1 MTRGHT
7 FFCVI
12 CGRENQV
19 GEHTARCREVQAAHK
34 LEMISPG
41 WRRSEASR
49 WGRRGVAAAALWRD
63 SIFPPLLGVP
73 TTSISVYMSG
83 LKLSHHTRAKDS
95 TWQQCSTLWNL
106 YTPWTLRDW
115 AISCLWVLFYHYCCF
130 LLVTESIFL
139 MGTQFTLA
147 EIITFIYI
155 LQIQNPFSSTHL
167 WQPFEYIL
175 SSGQRKSGLWTVTI
189 SSSYNNA
196 CRRCLATTAMCSC
209 KACASPPRW
218 DTEPQDFKTHMEE
231 PQQVIY
237 QP

>member
-106 YTPWTLRDW
+106 YTPWTLRD
-115 AISCLWVLFYHYCCF
+115 SDF
-130 LLVTESIFL
+130 LLMSFILPLLLFSASYRIHFSNGNPIHPGWNYNFYLHPADTKPIFQHSPL
-139 MGTQFTLA
+139 TAIWIYSLQWAEKVRPLDCDHKLIIQQRMQTL
-147 EIITFIYI
+147 FGHDCDVQ
-155 LQIQNPFSSTHL
+155 LQGMCLPTTVGH
-167 WQPFEYIL
+167 
-175 SSGQRKSGLWTVTI
+175 WTTG
-189 SSSYNNA
+189 
-196 CRRCLATTAMCSC
+196 
-209 KACASPPRW
+209 
-218 DTEPQDFKTHMEE
+218 F
-231 PQQVIY
+231 
-237 QP
+237 